1 MNLLDRVRY
10 AVRAFVLGP
19 YVVET
24 ADRYWGHPIEDFAPA
39 EYGQYIATS
48 NGVYACATLRAQL
61 LSSLPLKFY
70 KQNRGEKTEVTS
82 GKLVELMSHVNPFW
96 TGQRLIE
103 MTELSLCLWGQ
114 AHWFLERGSNGRGT
128 PTEIWWGR
136 PDRVR
141 VIPDPV
147 NYIAGFFYLPQ
158 TGLAEVAYQ
167 ASEVAWLRYPNP
179 LDEFAPL
186 SPLAPAR
193 LAADYASAAMRSNK
207 LLFDNGIQMGGMV
220 SPRSGQTFTGDQA
233 EDIEDTLARNFKSV
247 NRAHRWSVFRFDA
260 EIKPVGFNPKEAE
273 FLGGLKL
280 ALEDIARSYKVPLDL
295 VGGQRTYENVNA
307 AMKAVWTN
315 CILPEA
321 RFVAADITEQIVR
334 LFPGEADLAEFDSS
348 GIEVLQEEAAKSW
361 TMVSDQIAK
370 GAITVNEWRAAKGL
384 EHVPWGDV
392 WWAPA
397 SLLPVSVGE
406 SPAAATQPAAAP
418 ATAEQPTPNT
428 KSIAGHRAEP
438 GAEVFGSAEH
448 ERLWNRFVRRAGRY
462 EQQVTRVTVAL
473 FERQRDSVLDRL
485 RERAARSPAS
495 ALEAPFDL
503 PRWMREF
510 RQTIRPVLVAI
521 TEQAAAEA
529 LDDLALTLTF
539 NVAEP
544 AVMRFLERRA
554 QRFAQRV
561 NDTTWMALKASLDE
575 GIKAGENIP
584 QLEERVQSVMADRIK
599 STPETIART
608 EVIGAMNGG
617 TLEAWRQSDV
627 VRTKSWLAALDERT
641 RETHVLAHGQTVAL
655 DEDFVVGTGRGPA
668 PGQMGVAE
676 EDINCRCS
684 MKAGIE

>member
-1 MNLLDRVRY
+1 
-10 AVRAFVLGP
+10 
-19 YVVET
+19 
-24 ADRYWGHPIEDFAPA
+24 
-39 EYGQYIATS
+39 
-48 NGVYACATLRAQL
+48 
-61 LSSLPLKFY
+61 
-70 KQNRGEKTEVTS
+70 
-82 GKLVELMSHVNPFW
+82 
-96 TGQRLIE
+96 
-103 MTELSLCLWGQ
+103 
-114 AHWFLERGSNGRGT
+114 
-128 PTEIWWGR
+128 
-136 PDRVR
+136 

-158 TGLAEVAYQ
+158 TGLAEVPYQ

-207 LLFDNGIQMGGMV
+207 NLFDNGIQMGGMV
-220 SPRSGQTFTGDQA
+220 APHSGQTFTEGQA
-233 EDIEDTLARNFKSV
+233 EDIEDTLARNFKGV

-334 LFPGEADLAEFDSS
+334 LFPGEADMAEFDAS
-348 GIEVLQEEAAKSW
+348 GVEVLQEEAAKAW
-361 TMVSDQIAK
+361 TMTSDQIAK
-370 GAITVNEWRAAKGL
+370 GALTVNEWRASKGL
-384 EHVPWGDV
+384 EHVPWGYV

-397 SLLPVSVGE
+397 SLLPVSMGE
-406 SPAAATQPAAAP
+406 SPAAATQPAAASP
-418 ATAEQPTPNT
+418 AAEQPTPNT
-428 KSIAGHRAEP
+428 KSVVGNRADAGA

-473 FERQRDSVLDRL
+473 LERQRDSVLDRL
-485 RERAARSPAS
+485 RERAARSPDGRSPSS
-495 ALEAPFDL
+495 ALEAPFDQA
-503 PRWMREF
+503 RWIREF
-510 RQTIRPVLVAI
+510 RQTIRPVVVAI

-539 NVAEP
+539 NIAEP
-544 AVMRFLERRA
+544 AVVRFLERRA

-561 NDTTWMALKASLDE
+561 NETTWERLKSSLHE
-575 GIKAGENIP
+575 GIGAGENIP
-584 QLEERVQSVMADRIK
+584 QLEERVLSVMADRIK

-627 VRTKSWLAALDERT
+627 VKTKTWLAALDERT
-641 RETHVLAHGQTVAL
+641 RETHMLAHGQIVAL